1 MGIETKTTKEIAA
14 QNVANI
20 ESRIGQETPSN
31 DFAYNKVLAGV
42 DALIATSLR
51 KFAQERSLAN
61 LAETAQNQDLLNIG
75 EEYGIIIKKAQ
86 AAVLDVSIPAA
97 DTTVVP
103 ATVILTGDNNGEL
116 YFPDNDSPPAA
127 GGFVLLTISAE
138 NTGVIGNL
146 NDGETLSL
154 NIQVPGV
161 EPGALATVL
170 STVTIGAEEEDQ
182 EAYRQRVKNAIR
194 KLPGAG
200 NTGTIREFA
209 EAVVGVTAA
218 FPFTGRPFGDVT
230 PTKPPDRTIYV
241 QADDTI
247 DPDGIAPVALLD
259 AVRDDLNTD
268 PETGISRLVLGL
280 TDDATFVE
288 SISREEFFVEI
299 RDLVTPAGQE
309 AQVKSDVE
317 AALTVYFFATRMFVE
332 GLDAEEERNDEITD
346 LTVSGAVQDVLK
358 VSNSSASGVGFGKIP
373 GVFLGITKLDQ
384 GTLGKLGLPV
394 VFAT

>member
-1 MGIETKTTKEIAA
+1 MGIETKSTKEITV

-20 ESRIGQETPSN
+20 ESKIGQETPSN
-31 DFAYNKVLAGV
+31 DFAYNRVLAGV
-42 DALIATSLR
+42 EALIATSLR

-86 AAVLDVSIPAA
+86 AAVLDVSIPAT
-97 DTTVVP
+97 DGTVVP

-127 GGFVLLTISAE
+127 GGLVLLTISAE
-138 NTGVIGNL
+138 NTGVLGNL

-161 EPGALATVL
+161 DPGALATVL
-170 STVTIGAEEEDQ
+170 TTVTVGAEEEDQ

-194 KLPGAG
+194 RKTGGA
-200 NTGTIREFA
+200 TTADIRQFA
-209 EAVVGVTAA
+209 EAVSGVTAA

-230 PTKPPDRTIYV
+230 PTVPPDRTVYV

-247 DPDGIAPVALLD
+247 DPDGIAPPALLD

-280 TDDATFVE
+280 TDVNTFVE
-288 SISREEFFVEI
+288 SISRVEFFVEV
-299 RDLVTPAGQE
+299 RDLVTPSGQE
-309 AQVKSDVE
+309 TQVKNDIE
-317 AALTVYFFATRMFVE
+317 AALTVYFFDTRMFVE
-332 GLDAEEERNDEITD
+332 GLDAEEDRNDEVTD

-358 VSNSSASGVGFGKIP
+358 VSGSSASGASFGLIP
-373 GVFLGITKLDQ
+373 GVPLGIFKLNE
-384 GTLGKLGLPV
+384 GTLGKLGLPII
-394 VFAT
+394 FSP